1 MGFRLND
8 KNRKLQKEKSNWLEL
23 TKLKMVEDQTSSG
36 PWESFNA
43 PSDFVCGS
51 VVKNLPANGE
61 DTGDAGSVLG
71 LDDSLEEEMATD
83 ASILARTIPWTE
95 EPGGLQSMGSVVH

>member
-51 VVKNLPANGE
+51 EVKNLPANGE

-95 EPGGLQSMGSVVH
+95 EPGGLQSMG